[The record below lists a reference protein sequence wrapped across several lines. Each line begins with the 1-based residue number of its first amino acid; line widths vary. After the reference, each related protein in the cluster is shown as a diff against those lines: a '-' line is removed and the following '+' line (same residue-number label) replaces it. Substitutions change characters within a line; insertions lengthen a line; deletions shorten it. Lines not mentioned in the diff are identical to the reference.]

1 MEHLIRLFAA
11 LSTAN
16 ALATSSLVQVLTA
29 DTFNDF
35 VNRTEYS
42 LIEFFTVESPRCQML
57 EPQYEK
63 AAAQLGSRSA
73 WMAKVD
79 CSADEALCKTYEI
92 DGYDTLKIF
101 HSVDKYESY
110 HGIRTVEGLVRTVS
124 KISNPLVSRLTA
136 ADLGDLI
143 DLTGTAVMGSFG
155 EEHGEYIEVFSTAAE
170 TLWSSTHVFGII
182 NDTGTATPS
191 ITMYKQRDLLERE
204 VVYDGD
210 FSIESI
216 VDFVNINS
224 RPHLTELTVEVY
236 IENVAVWLFC
246 KRQMTQANNYQSEL
260 FSAYLFFESIEQK
273 EILIN
278 LIRPI
283 SPRFK
288 RDMNFALGNA
298 SIFGEFAETLG
309 LEADIWP
316 AVAVQGSFKTQKFTL
331 DAGSEALT
339 TKRIETFVQGIL
351 NGDIAAEIKS
361 QPVPEA
367 QDGPVTIVVGQTF
380 DELVLRNQADVLL
393 YYYAPWC
400 SHCKKF
406 SPVYEQFAASNAS
419 GLEIVAAK
427 IDAEAN
433 DVPDELRGFPTIKLF
448 LARAKGEP
456 VEFLDFPPTAE
467 SLSKFVKEVR
477 MMKETGPN
485 GSQRLGESSEAV
497 QSVHDEL

>member
-16 ALATSSLVQVLTA
+16 TLATSSLVQVLTA

-35 VNRTEYS
+35 VTRTEHS
-42 LIEFFTVESPRCQML
+42 LIEFFSAESPRCQLL

-136 ADLGDLI
+136 AGLGDLI
-143 DLTGTAVMGSFG
+143 DLTGTAVVGSFG
-155 EEHGEYIEVFSTAAE
+155 EEHGEYVEVFSTAAE

-182 NDTGTATPS
+182 NDTETATPS

-210 FSIESI
+210 FSVDSI
-216 VDFVNINS
+216 VDFVNING
-224 RPHLTELTVEVY
+224 RPHLTELTQEVY
-236 IENVAVWLFC
+236 VENVA
-246 KRQMTQANNYQSEL
+246 SEL
-260 FSAYLFFESIEQK
+260 FSAYLFFEDIEQK
-273 EILIN
+273 EILID

-298 SIFGEFAETLG
+298 TIFGGFAETLG
-309 LEADIWP
+309 LEADVWP
-316 AVAVQGSFKTQKFTL
+316 AIAVQGSFKTQKFTL
-331 DAGSEALT
+331 NAATEALT

-477 MMKETGPN
+477 MMKETGHN
-485 GSQRLGESSEAV
+485 GSQRSGESPEAV